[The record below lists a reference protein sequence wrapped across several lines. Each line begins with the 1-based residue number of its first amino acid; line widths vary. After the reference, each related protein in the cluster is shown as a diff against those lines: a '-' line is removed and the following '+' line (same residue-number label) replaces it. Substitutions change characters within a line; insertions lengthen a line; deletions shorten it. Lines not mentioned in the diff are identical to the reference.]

1 MYDLTT
7 QRVRISR
14 DVRWLGKLHVEGKYV
29 DIPGYSRNN
38 KTWIIQ
44 NVDDDDK
51 VEDTKEKEDEDAKS
65 ENEGLNKK
73 INHKLQ
79 KLHTSYNPTVYD
91 ITEILLVGGTDE
103 SYEAPTKFEEA

>member
-14 DVRWLGKLHVEGKYV
+14 DVRWLGKFHVEGKYV

-44 NVDDDDK
+44 YVDDDDK
-51 VEDTKEKEDEDAKS
+51 VEEIKEKKT
-65 ENEGLNKK
+65 K
-73 INHKLQ
+73 IQNQ
-79 KLHTSYNPTVYD
+79 KMKD
-91 ITEILLVGGTDE
+91 
-103 SYEAPTKFEEA
+103 